1 MKRLAILNVLFAV
14 PWTSAHADIKVLGR
28 ANCLG
33 LINESVTYDRPQSLS
48 GYSDTPAIDK
58 ETVEVARR
66 EDIDLAK
73 ATFTPGVHRVSL
85 AESWFVGSRLD
96 VIRQQIAEQAG
107 KGFHRAPDEEV
118 PSLSRALASAPLVA
132 TELDRI
138 LDKRY
143 ASIADVRPK
152 LRNEPIDISG
162 TQLEA
167 ARFLEAGTAGGW
179 ENGKWTG
186 IARYFDVPGVGLM
199 MLQEIDFAA
208 SRASITL
215 INELVNADVNGA
227 PAIAKTARTPTG
239 RTLVSVGWM
248 TDRMSYSLMWEPVR
262 PDRIRENQEEL
273 IQLARGLGR

>member
-1 MKRLAILNVLFAV
+1 MKRTTLA
-14 PWTSAHADIKVLGR
+14 
-28 ANCLG
+28 G
-33 LINESVTYDRPQSLS
+33 LIVVSTLSATPIVARDVIGSLS

-66 EDIDLAK
+66 EDIDLTK

-85 AESWFVGSRLD
+85 AESWFLGSRLD
-96 VIRQQIAEQAG
+96 AIRKQIAEQAEN
-107 KGFHRAPDEEV
+107 GFHHAPDEEV
-118 PSLSRALASAPLVA
+118 PALSRALASVPLAA

-143 ASIADVRPK
+143 SSITDIRPR

-162 TQLEA
+162 TQLETA
-167 ARFLEAGTAGGW
+167 LFIEAGTAGGW

-186 IARYFDVPGVGLM
+186 LARYFDVPGAGLM

-208 SRASITL
+208 SRASLTL

-227 PAIAKTARTPTG
+227 PAIAKTAKTPTG

-273 IQLARGLGR
+273 IQLARRLGR